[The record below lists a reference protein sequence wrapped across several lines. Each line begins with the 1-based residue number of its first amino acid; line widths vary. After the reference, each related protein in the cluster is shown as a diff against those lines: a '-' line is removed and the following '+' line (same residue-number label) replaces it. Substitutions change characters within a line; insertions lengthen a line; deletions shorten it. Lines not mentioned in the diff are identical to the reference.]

1 VLPVVAFLAVGVGLL
16 VLPVSEAKLYGFGV
30 WHALDLS
37 ALGRSRLR
45 RYLARRRRMRT
56 VGVLF
61 AAAIG
66 LAVSI
71 QNDRV
76 EVQFIPLMTGW
87 LVGAIAA
94 EVTQRQIATGISEP
108 VGVPL
113 RWRYV
118 PAITAVVVVVWTAS
132 AVLLRGEG
140 VEPGPLVLWGG
151 GALLPLLAV
160 VLASRRVVATAP
172 HGIGADSEKLESAIV
187 DDGVRGM
194 TMGGVILAVFCI
206 ARVWSTAVPG
216 PYEEPSELPITLGL
230 AVIAILV
237 LLNVVPA
244 LRISRPGWG
253 WLVFAAVA
261 LLPLAWAVPVKVA
274 QQPPI
279 TAAEAHAIAQVRL
292 ARLDGLA
299 AARDELGLTGTF
311 MVPGYF
317 GDTSAATELI
327 GRVDI
332 AQPAPDGTNYQVF
345 AIDRRTGTGVGYLYG
360 ADGAGWQGAWS
371 LTLPARYPWLSGVT
385 VVRGDGLVSDQAMA
399 FSTDPTDP
407 RLAWFTSPVGIAGE
421 YSATDLL
428 LVLMLVR
435 DSDSY
440 VHWAT
445 PVPTSTGI

>member
-1 VLPVVAFLAVGVGLL
+1 MPSLVVLLVVAFLAVGVGLL

-30 WHALDLS
+30 WHALDLP
-37 ALGRSRLR
+37 ALGQSRLS

-56 VGVLF
+56 AGVLV

-66 LAVSI
+66 LAASI

-76 EVQFIPLMTGW
+76 EVQFVPLMTGW

-140 VEPGPLVLWGG
+140 AEPGPLVLWGG
-151 GALLPLLAV
+151 AALLPLLAV

-299 AARDELGLTGTF
+299 A
-311 MVPGYF
+311 
-317 GDTSAATELI
+317 
-327 GRVDI
+327 
-332 AQPAPDGTNYQVF
+332 
-345 AIDRRTGTGVGYLYG
+345 
-360 ADGAGWQGAWS
+360 
-371 LTLPARYPWLSGVT
+371 
-385 VVRGDGLVSDQAMA
+385 
-399 FSTDPTDP
+399 
-407 RLAWFTSPVGIAGE
+407 
-421 YSATDLL
+421 
-428 LVLMLVR
+428 VR
-435 DSDSY
+435 DSASLENSQSPDIS
-440 VHWAT
+440 VTPMRRRRNSSAGSTSRGRLQTAPTTGSSPSTAAPAPGSAT
-445 PVPTSTGI
+445 SMAQMVPAGKGPGVSPCPLAIRGCPA